1 MPPGSLFLC
10 KKRCPPVASAFFPLT
25 LFYLDRMKRFALL
38 LAACLA
44 FVGLKAQNSIINS
57 LQRDVP
63 GQGKVTIHQDARIT
77 ALIGSEY
84 VPTGADDERVLKVPG
99 YRVQV
104 YAGNNTRRARTE
116 AQTVGDSIQSL
127 FPELP
132 VYTNFIPPRWL
143 CRVGD
148 YRSIEE
154 ADALM
159 RQLRATGRFK
169 EVSIVRDQIN
179 IPLY

>member
-1 MPPGSLFLC
+1 
-10 KKRCPPVASAFFPLT
+10 
-25 LFYLDRMKRFALL
+25 MKRLALL
-38 LAACLA
+38 LIASLA
-44 FVGLKAQNSIINS
+44 FIGLRAQNSIISS
-57 LQRDVP
+57 LQRNVP
-63 GQGKVTIHQDARIT
+63 GQGRVTVHQAPRIT

-84 VPTGADDERVLKVPG
+84 VPTGDDDERVLKVPG

-116 AQTVGDSIQSL
+116 AQTVGDSIQAL

-132 VYTNFIPPRWL
+132 VYTNFQPPRWL

-154 ADALM
+154 ADAMM

>member
-1 MPPGSLFLC
+1 
-10 KKRCPPVASAFFPLT
+10 
-25 LFYLDRMKRFALL
+25 MKRLALL
-38 LAACLA
+38 LIASLA
-44 FVGLKAQNSIINS
+44 FIGLRAQNS

-63 GQGKVTIHQDARIT
+63 GQGRVTVHQDPRIT

-84 VPTGADDERVLKVPG
+84 VPTGDDDERVLKVPG

-116 AQTVGDSIQSL
+116 AQTVGDSIQAL

-132 VYTNFIPPRWL
+132 VYFQPPRWL

-154 ADALM
+154 ADAMM

>member
-1 MPPGSLFLC
+1 
-10 KKRCPPVASAFFPLT
+10 
-25 LFYLDRMKRFALL
+25 MKRLALL
-38 LAACLA
+38 LIASLA
-44 FVGLKAQNSIINS
+44 FIGLGAQNSIISS

-63 GQGKVTIHQDARIT
+63 GQGRVTVHQDPRIT

-84 VPTGADDERVLKVPG
+84 VPTGDGDERVLKVPG

-116 AQTVGDSIQSL
+116 AQTVGDSSQAL

-132 VYTNFIPPRWL
+132 VSTNVQPPRWL

-148 YRSIEE
+148 FRTITLESKAKIQALL
-154 ADALM
+154 ADEPLTVEKVKVTPVPTVTVTTTASE
-159 RQLRATGRFK
+159 K
-169 EVSIVRDQIN
+169 KSKVS
-179 IPLY
+179 Y